1 MQMLWGLL
9 CFLFLFDKGTFPRI
23 PQIDFLIIFRLLV
36 CLHVHTFRSS
46 RIGLAI
52 QEIYWGL
59 GTGVGEGRGEAS
71 GGLGRISDS
80 SPRKVGPSTWGVL
93 KPQSSVESSISLNRP
108 ALLIPLHPSARKE
121 SPGSEG
127 WVDLWIQ
134 RGSQWDH
141 WSMMFST
148 RGSEGYLFMVA

>member
-9 CFLFLFDKGTFPRI
+9 CFLFLFDKGAFPRI

-71 GGLGRISDS
+71 G
-80 SPRKVGPSTWGVL
+80 VG
-93 KPQSSVESSISLNRP
+93 
-108 ALLIPLHPSARKE
+108 LIP
-121 SPGSEG
+121 
-127 WVDLWIQ
+127 
-134 RGSQWDH
+134 
-141 WSMMFST
+141 
-148 RGSEGYLFMVA
+148 